1 MVAAKSFV
9 RQSHVGAG
17 RMSDDPAHD
26 YEILRVST
34 AQMLG
39 LDLANLSPAE
49 GLRLDLTVL
58 LRLQLDALQGLALAG
73 QDIDLSRL
81 QSCYVMLSKLLPQA
95 VEAPPEAREDHSA
108 RDKVRRLIEGYV
120 TAREHEEN
128 ERVAS
133 LEAEIAELQT
143 RLSEKDAVIAAL
155 GGATV
160 AATSPTPPASPPPPA
175 PPQQTSPQPPLQSSS
190 APYVRCDGGVVEGGR
205 KWWGPIGESG

>member
-1 MVAAKSFV
+1 MVG
-9 RQSHVGAG
+9 R
-17 RMSDDPAHD
+17 RMSDDAAAT
-26 YEILRVST
+26 YEALRVST
-34 AQMLG
+34 AQLLN
-39 LDLANLSPAE
+39 LDLANLSPAD
-49 GLRLDLTVL
+49 GVRLDLTSL
-58 LRLQLDALQGLALAG
+58 LRLLLDSMQANALSGQEVDLAQLRSCYEM
-73 QDIDLSRL
+73 LSRL
-81 QSCYVMLSKLLPQA
+81 MPQA
-95 VEAPPEAREDHSA
+95 VEAPPQAREDHSA

-190 APYVRCDGGVVEGGR
+190 APYVRRDGGVVEGGR

>member
-1 MVAAKSFV
+1 
-9 RQSHVGAG
+9 
-17 RMSDDPAHD
+17 MSDDPAHD

-95 VEAPPEAREDHSA
+95 VEAPPEVHEDHDVRAKVAKLLRGFEEA
-108 RDKVRRLIEGYV
+108 RLFEEAESDERL
-120 TAREHEEN
+120 
-128 ERVAS
+128 
-133 LEAEIAELQT
+133 LEALAADALADVM
-143 RLSEKDAVIAAL
+143 LSPTANVAVD
-155 GGATV
+155 
-160 AATSPTPPASPPPPA
+160 AATPTPPPPPPPP
-175 PPQQTSPQPPLQSSS
+175 PPQQKQTSPQPPLALVSSS
-190 APYVRCDGGVVEGGR
+190 APYVRRGDGVVEGGR
-205 KWWGPIGESG
+205 FGHWDRWSNRN